1 MGAAVRQNA
10 ESARRA
16 DQLAK
21 EAARVAEQGG
31 TVVSNVVNTMKG
43 IHDSSNRISN
53 IIGVIDSIAFQTNI
67 LALNAAVEAARAGEQ
82 GRGFAVVASE
92 VRTLSQRTATAAKE
106 IKELITASA
115 LQVHQGSTQVNEA
128 GATMTEVVDA
138 IRRVTAL
145 MGEISA
151 SSEEQSR
158 GVQQIAEAVT
168 VIDQGTQ
175 QNAALVEEMAAAASS
190 LENQAAALV
199 QAMAV
204 FRMAGEA
211 LSQPKAMPAPAFA
224 PVPAPARAPAVQRAP
239 APAVRHAPGA
249 SPKPAVAAPAKATA
263 SDDNWESF

>member
-1 MGAAVRQNA
+1 
-10 ESARRA
+10 
-16 DQLAK
+16 
-21 EAARVAEQGG
+21 
-31 TVVSNVVNTMKG
+31 
-43 IHDSSNRISN
+43 
-53 IIGVIDSIAFQTNI
+53 
-67 LALNAAVEAARAGEQ
+67 
-82 GRGFAVVASE
+82 
-92 VRTLSQRTATAAKE
+92 LSQRTATAAKE

-211 LSQPKAMPAPAFA
+211 LSQPKSMPAPAFA
-224 PVPAPARAPAVQRAP
+224 PAPVPVPARAPAVQRAP
-239 APAVRHAPGA
+239 APAVRHAP
-249 SPKPAVAAPAKATA
+249 AA
-263 SDDNWESF
+263 

>member
-1 MGAAVRQNA
+1 
-10 ESARRA
+10 
-16 DQLAK
+16 
-21 EAARVAEQGG
+21 
-31 TVVSNVVNTMKG
+31 
-43 IHDSSNRISN
+43 
-53 IIGVIDSIAFQTNI
+53 
-67 LALNAAVEAARAGEQ
+67 
-82 GRGFAVVASE
+82 
-92 VRTLSQRTATAAKE
+92 
-106 IKELITASA
+106 
-115 LQVHQGSTQVNEA
+115 
-128 GATMTEVVDA
+128 MTEVVDA

-224 PVPAPARAPAVQRAP
+224 PAPARAPAVQRAP
-239 APAVRHAPGA
+239 APAVRHAPAA

-263 SDDNWESF
+263 SDDHWESF

>member
-1 MGAAVRQNA
+1 MRGSPGSHHPKAPG
-10 ESARRA
+10 
-16 DQLAK
+16 L
-21 EAARVAEQGG
+21 
-31 TVVSNVVNTMKG
+31 
-43 IHDSSNRISN
+43 I
-53 IIGVIDSIAFQTNI
+53 
-67 LALNAAVEAARAGEQ
+67 ARAGDQ
-82 GRGFAVVASE
+82 GRGFAVVAAE

-204 FRMAGEA
+204 FRMAGES
-211 LSQPKAMPAPAFA
+211 LGQPTAAVPAPAFT
-224 PVPAPARAPAVQRAP
+224 PVPARAPAVQRAP
-239 APAVRHAPGA
+239 APAVRHAPAA

-263 SDDNWESF
+263 SDDHWESF

>member
-1 MGAAVRQNA
+1 MVAA
-10 ESARRA
+10 
-16 DQLAK
+16 
-21 EAARVAEQGG
+21 
-31 TVVSNVVNTMKG
+31 
-43 IHDSSNRISN
+43 
-53 IIGVIDSIAFQTNI
+53 
-67 LALNAAVEAARAGEQ
+67 
-82 GRGFAVVASE
+82 E

-224 PVPAPARAPAVQRAP
+224 PAPARAPAVQRAP
-239 APAVRHAPGA
+239 APAVRHAPAA

-263 SDDNWESF
+263 SDDHWESF

>member
-1 MGAAVRQNA
+1 MVAA
-10 ESARRA
+10 
-16 DQLAK
+16 
-21 EAARVAEQGG
+21 
-31 TVVSNVVNTMKG
+31 
-43 IHDSSNRISN
+43 
-53 IIGVIDSIAFQTNI
+53 
-67 LALNAAVEAARAGEQ
+67 
-82 GRGFAVVASE
+82 E

-224 PVPAPARAPAVQRAP
+224 TAPSPARAPAVQRAP
-239 APAVRHAPGA
+239 APAVRHAPAA
-249 SPKPAVAAPAKATA
+249 SPKPAVAASAKTTA